1 MSTTVSDSTIK
12 GKYNEV
18 VGKVKQGVGEAVG
31 NHKMANEGTAQE
43 VKGHVQQAWGT
54 VKETVADHKA
64 DRDKSAHDV
73 REKISSTAQN
83 AKENIQHAVDPK
95 NHPKP

>member
-18 VGKVKQGVGEAVG
+18 AGKVKQRVGEAVG
-31 NHKMANEGTAQE
+31 NHRMANEGTAQE

-54 VKETVADHKA
+54 VKDAARDAKA
-64 DRDKSAHDV
+64 QAQRKNDKSQYD
-73 REKISSTAQN
+73 KSQN
-83 AKENIQHAVDPK
+83 DKGQVEHAVSTRK
-95 NHPKP
+95 